1 MKSFAEFLME
11 SKKQYAFRV
20 KLACECTNEQMA
32 ALKTALDK
40 YRLSAI
46 SEPKETPI
54 AETHRGFEHLKN
66 VKVSIIDVMVDYPA
80 NPVQIREMVRDSMNI
95 AESHIMVLSPGEEAN
110 ALPVAPINKGKALL
124 DTPELSPP
132 DPKAQDEV
140 GLKKLASLL
149 KELNKDKHGGIQYK
163 GVNDEI
169 QAKSPYKEKPA
180 KFNTD
185 LPVGDKSP
193 MGNRKQSNLRTG
205 R

>member
-1 MKSFAEFLME
+1 M
-11 SKKQYAFRV
+11 
-20 KLACECTNEQMA
+20 
-32 ALKTALDK
+32 
-40 YRLSAI
+40 
-46 SEPKETPI
+46 
-54 AETHRGFEHLKN
+54 
-66 VKVSIIDVMVDYPA
+66 
-80 NPVQIREMVRDSMNI
+80 
-95 AESHIMVLSPGEEAN
+95 
-110 ALPVAPINKGKALL
+110 L

-132 DPKAQDEV
+132 DPKAQDDV

-169 QAKSPYKEKPA
+169 QAKSAYKEKPA

-193 MGNRKQSNLRTG
+193 MGNRKQSNPRTG